1 MEKNNNLH
9 LEPSPYLQQ
18 HKDNPV
24 HWQTWNKVALNFA
37 KNNRKPIL
45 LSVGYSSCHWCH
57 VMAHESFEDEKTA
70 SLMNKYFLN
79 IKVDREERPDIDYI
93 FQSSY
98 QLFNQSSGGWPL
110 TMFLDE
116 NAIPFMAGTY
126 FPKVNSHGLPSFQE
140 VILKV
145 GETYLKQREEIIK
158 QSHIISKS
166 LELKKSLVLNQ
177 NLESILQN
185 IMSNLDEEKGGY
197 KGSPKFPI
205 FNICDV
211 LLFFFNK
218 TKKLDYLKPVKLIL
232 KQLCSQ
238 GIYDH
243 VEGGISRYTIDEDWL
258 IPHFEKMLYDNAQFI
273 LLLSKYLQ
281 AEKNIYFEKKII
293 QTIDFINK
301 NFFNLE
307 NKLLGSAY
315 DADSDGEEGKYYI
328 FGYEELKKI
337 ENVETYFDI
346 TPEGNWENKII
357 LKEIKVPPE
366 SIVQE
371 LKKLR
376 AKKNKPFFDNKSQL
390 DLNCLWVSALVSAEK
405 ALPNNNFLKIAE
417 VYYENLEKIFFNKK
431 KKLQHTTLKPEVFLE
446 DYAYSVAMLL
456 DLYDHT
462 LKPKY
467 LFKAKELCRTTVN
480 FFYVKEK
487 SIFQKNIV
495 ADNDLFHNPI
505 DISDGNIPNGNSIML
520 LNFSRL
526 KMKNEAKELSN
537 SLNGYLN
544 IYKSLMASALK
555 SIEYFNSTDS
565 SKNCTTEGCLL

>member
-9 LEPSPYLQQ
+9 LELSPYLQQ

-315 DADSDGEEGKYYI
+315 DADSDGEEGKYYV

-337 ENVETYFDI
+337 EHIEKYFDI
-346 TPEGNWENKII
+346 KPEGNWENKII

-366 SIVQE
+366 SITLE

-417 VYYENLEKIFFNKK
+417 VYYENLEKIFFNK